1 MDYKNLE
8 RIMQTF
14 NSNSDLIKTLSLDIK
29 FIVENAIQEKGK
41 AHLLLS
47 GGSTPLPLY
56 KSIADFDLDWE
67 NIHIGLV
74 DERFVDQSSGFS
86 NEALIKN
93 VFQKLKTSNFSSMVI
108 NQFDLT
114 KNLEEVSLNYAPFMA
129 ADIVLLGMGED
140 GHTAS
145 IFPNDPMS
153 EQAIKEE
160 NAGICYTNSPN
171 HPINRITC
179 NRSML
184 ISSSHVF
191 LYFTGLKKLDKFKLA
206 KEEETPISH
215 FESQLTEVYFTEN
228 A

>member
-1 MDYKNLE
+1 
-8 RIMQTF
+8 MQTF
-14 NSNSDLIKTLSLDIK
+14 DTNSELIKTLTEDIK
-29 FIVENAIQEKGK
+29 LIVENAIKEKGK
-41 AHLLLS
+41 AYLLLS

-56 KSIADFDLDWE
+56 KSIADCDLDWD

-86 NEALIKN
+86 NEALIRN
-93 VFQKLKTSNFSSMVI
+93 VFKKIKNENFSSMVI
-108 NQFDLT
+108 NQFDLA
-114 KNLEEVSLNYAPFMA
+114 KNLEEVSINYAPFNG
-129 ADIVLLGMGED
+129 ADVVLLGMGDD

-153 EQAIKEE
+153 ELAIQDE

-171 HPINRITC
+171 HPTKRITC

-184 ISSSHVF
+184 IGSSHLF
-191 LYFTGLKKLDKFKLA
+191 LYFTGVKKLDKFKLA
-206 KEEETPISH
+206 KEEGTPISH
-215 FESQLTEVYFTEN
+215 FEIQLTEVYFTEN

>member
-1 MDYKNLE
+1 
-8 RIMQTF
+8 MQTF
-14 NSNSDLIKTLSLDIK
+14 DTNLELIQTLTEDIK
-29 FIVENAIQEKGK
+29 LIVENAIKKKGK
-41 AHLLLS
+41 AYLLLS

-56 KSIADFDLDWE
+56 KSIANCDLDWDK
-67 NIHIGLV
+67 IHIGLV

-108 NQFDLT
+108 NQFDLA
-114 KNLEEVSLNYAPFMA
+114 KNLEDISLNYAPFIG
-129 ADIVLLGMGED
+129 ADIVLLGMGDD

-160 NAGICYTNSPN
+160 NVGICYTNSPN
-171 HPINRITC
+171 HPTKRITC
-179 NRSML
+179 NLSML
-184 ISSSHVF
+184 TSSSHVF

-206 KEEETPISH
+206 KQEGTPISH

>member
-1 MDYKNLE
+1 
-8 RIMQTF
+8 MQTF
-14 NSNSDLIKTLSLDIK
+14 DTNLELIKTLTEDIK
-29 FIVENAIQEKGK
+29 LIVENAIQEKGK
-41 AHLLLS
+41 AYLLLS

-56 KSIADFDLDWE
+56 KSIANCDLDWE
-67 NIHIGLV
+67 NIHLGLV

-86 NEALIKN
+86 NEASIKN
-93 VFQKLKTSNFSSMVI
+93 VFQKLKTSHFSSMVI
-108 NQFDLT
+108 NQFDLA
-114 KNLEEVSLNYAPFMA
+114 KNLEDVSLNYAPFIC
-129 ADIVLLGMGED
+129 ADIVLLGMGDD

-153 EQAIKEE
+153 EQAIQDE

-171 HPINRITC
+171 HPTKRITC

-184 ISSSHVF
+184 ISSSHLF
-191 LYFTGLKKLDKFKLA
+191 LYFTGLIKLDKFKLA
-206 KEEETPISH
+206 KQEGTPISH

>member
-1 MDYKNLE
+1 MKVFNDHLE
-8 RIMQTF
+8 
-14 NSNSDLIKTLSLDIK
+14 LIKVLTSDIK
-29 FIVENAIQEKGK
+29 TIIENAIQKKGK

-47 GGSTPLPLY
+47 GGSTPIPLY
-56 KSIADFDLDWE
+56 KSLASCNLDWD

-86 NEALIKN
+86 NETLIRNVFKKIKN
-93 VFQKLKTSNFSSMVI
+93 ENFSSMVI
-108 NQFDLT
+108 NQFDLA
-114 KNLEEVSLNYAPFMA
+114 KNLEEVSINYTPFIG
-129 ADIVLLGMGED
+129 ADVVLLGMGDD

-153 EQAIKEE
+153 ELAIQDE
-160 NAGICYTNSPN
+160 NAGICYTHSPN

-184 ISSSHVF
+184 ISSSYLF

-206 KEEETPISH
+206 KEEGTPIFH
-215 FESQLTEVYFTEN
+215 FENQLSAVYFTEN
-228 A
+228 T

>member
-1 MDYKNLE
+1 
-8 RIMQTF
+8 MQTF
-14 NSNSDLIKTLSLDIK
+14 DTNLDLIKTLTEDIK
-29 FIVENAIQEKGK
+29 LIVENAIQEKGK
-41 AHLLLS
+41 AYLLLS

-56 KSIADFDLDWE
+56 KSIANCDLDWE
-67 NIHIGLV
+67 NIHLGLV

-86 NEALIKN
+86 NEALIRN
-93 VFQKLKTSNFSSMVI
+93 VFKKIKNENFSSMVI
-108 NQFDLT
+108 NQFDLA
-114 KNLEEVSLNYAPFMA
+114 KNLEEVSINYAPFNG
-129 ADIVLLGMGED
+129 ADVVLLGMGDD

-153 EQAIKEE
+153 EIAIQDE

-171 HPINRITC
+171 HPTKRITC

-184 ISSSHVF
+184 ISSSHLF

-206 KEEETPISH
+206 KQEGTPISH

>member
-1 MDYKNLE
+1 
-8 RIMQTF
+8 MQTF
-14 NSNSDLIKTLSLDIK
+14 NTNLELIKTLTEDIK
-29 FIVENAIQEKGK
+29 LIVEKAIQVKGK
-41 AHLLLS
+41 AYLLLS

-56 KSIADFDLDWE
+56 KSIANCDLDWE

-114 KNLEEVSLNYAPFMA
+114 KNLEAVTLSYTPFIG
-129 ADIVLLGMGED
+129 ADIVLLGMGDD

-153 EQAIKEE
+153 EQAIKDE

-184 ISSSHVF
+184 ISSSYLF
-191 LYFTGLKKLDKFKLA
+191 LYFTGVKKLDKFKLA
-206 KEEETPISH
+206 MQEGTPISH